1 MTNLS
6 LVRVDPV
13 WFGARVSRSK
23 EKIDEKKLSS
33 WKLLDD
39 FRRRLAKVLGTMP
52 PTPDKRPGGPERL
65 LLGED
70 YFGLMLFGLFNPV
83 VDSMRGLCAASH
95 LNRVRK
101 DVCSRPV
108 SLGSFS
114 EAQGVFDPELLKQ
127 VFLELAGEIP
137 TSWGDARLAH
147 LADKLKLVDGT
158 LLPAL
163 PRMHW
168 ALWLNDENRAA
179 KLHLKF
185 TVLRQAPGDAL
196 ITHGN
201 SCERK
206 ALRQLMRK
214 GETIV
219 GDRYYGLEYGFLG
232 ELRQIGVSFVFR
244 IRNKPRM
251 ETVGELPLAEA
262 DRAAGVSWQGMVK
275 LGDKWQGEPI
285 RVVKVEVDGKELL
298 LATDLEIEAELVS
311 LIYRYRWQ
319 IELFFKWMKSILG
332 TRHLMAE
339 SPEGVAIQT
348 YSALIAAL
356 MLQLLTGKRPAKR
369 AMELIR
375 FYLMGYAELEEVV
388 KLLGLEKTPK

>member
-1 MTNLS
+1 
-6 LVRVDPV
+6 
-13 WFGARVSRSK
+13 VSRAG

-39 FRRRLAKVLGTMP
+39 FRCRLAKAQAAASP
-52 PTPDKRPGGPERL
+52 CDKRPGGPKRL
-65 LLGED
+65 LLEKD
-70 YFGLMLFGLFNPV
+70 YFSLMLFGLFNPV

-95 LNRVRK
+95 LKRVQE
-101 DVCSRPV
+101 DICTRPV

-168 ALWLNDENRAA
+168 ALWQNDQNRAA

-185 TVLRQAPGDAL
+185 TVLRQAPSDAL

-206 ALRQLMRK
+206 ALREFMKK

-219 GDRYYGLEYGFLG
+219 GDRYYGLEYGFLE
-232 ELRQIGVSFVFR
+232 ELRKLGISFVFR

-251 ETVGELPLAEA
+251 EIVEELSLTEA
-262 DRAAGVSWQGMVK
+262 DRAAGVTWQGMIR
-275 LGDKWQGEPI
+275 LGEKWQGEPI
-285 RVVKVEVDGKELL
+285 RVVKVEVDSKELL
-298 LATDLEIEAELVS
+298 LATDLAIEAELIA

-332 TRHLMAE
+332 NRHLMAE

-356 MLQLLTGKRPAKR
+356 MLQLLTGKRPTKR

-375 FYLMGYAELEEVV
+375 FYLMGHAELEEVTT
-388 KLLGLEKTPK
+388 LLGLEKSAK

>member
-1 MTNLS
+1 
-6 LVRVDPV
+6 VGR
-13 WFGARVSRSK
+13 AK

-39 FRRRLAKVLGTMP
+39 FRQRLARAQAAA
-52 PTPDKRPGGPERL
+52 PTREKRPGGPDRL
-65 LLGED
+65 LLEED
-70 YFGLMLFGLFNPV
+70 YFSLFLFGLLNPV
-83 VDSMRGLCAASH
+83 VDSMRGLCGASH
-95 LNRVRK
+95 LKRVQK
-101 DVCSRPV
+101 EVCTRPV

-168 ALWLNDENRAA
+168 ALWLNDQNRAA

-185 TVLRQAPGDAL
+185 TVLRQAPSDAL

-206 ALRQLMRK
+206 ALREFMKK

-219 GDRYYGLEYGFLG
+219 GDRYYGLEYGFLE
-232 ELRQIGVSFVFR
+232 ELRQLGISFVFR

-251 ETVGELPLAEA
+251 EIVEELPLTEA
-262 DRAAGVSWQGMVK
+262 DRAAGVTWQGLVN

-298 LATDLEIEAELVS
+298 LATDLEIEAELIA

-332 TRHLMAE
+332 NRHLMAE

-356 MLQLLTGKRPAKR
+356 MLQLLTGKRPTKR

-375 FYLMGYAELEEVV
+375 FYLMGHAELEEVMA
-388 KLLGLEKTPK
+388 LLGLEKSAK

>member
-1 MTNLS
+1 M
-6 LVRVDPV
+6 
-13 WFGARVSRSK
+13 ARTK
-23 EKIDEKKLSS
+23 DKIDEKKLSC

-39 FRRRLAKVLGTMP
+39 FRVRLAKAQAAAP
-52 PTPDKRPGGPERL
+52 EIQKRPGGPERKL
-65 LLGED
+65 LEAD
-70 YFGLMLFGLFNPV
+70 YFSLFLFGLLNPV
-83 VDSMRGLCAASH
+83 VDSMRGLCKASH
-95 LNRVRK
+95 LNRVQQ

-114 EAQGVFDPELLKQ
+114 EAQGVFDSELLKQ

-137 TSWGDARLAH
+137 TSWGDTRLTH

-168 ALWLNDENRAA
+168 ALWLNDKNRAA

-185 TVLRQAPGDAL
+185 SVLRQSPSDAL
-196 ITHGN
+196 ITAGN

-206 ALRQLMRK
+206 ALRQFMKK

-219 GDRYYGLEYGFLG
+219 GDRYYGLEYGFFE
-232 ELRQIGVSFVFR
+232 ELRQLGVSFVIR
-244 IRNKPRM
+244 IRNKPCM
-251 ETVGELPLAEA
+251 EIIEELPLTDE
-262 DRAAGVSWQGMVK
+262 DRTAGVTWQGMVK
-275 LGDKWQGEPI
+275 LGDKWQGDPV
-285 RVVKVEVDGKELL
+285 RVVKVAVDGKELL
-298 LATDLEIEAELVS
+298 LATDLEIEAELIA

-332 TRHLMAE
+332 NRHLMAE
-339 SPEGVAIQT
+339 SPAGVAIQT

-356 MLQLLTGKRPAKR
+356 MLQLFTGKRPTKR
-369 AMELIR
+369 AMEMIR
-375 FYLMGYAELEEVV
+375 FYMMGQAELEEIVT
-388 KLLGLEKTPK
+388 LLGLEKPAR

>member
-1 MTNLS
+1 M
-6 LVRVDPV
+6 
-13 WFGARVSRSK
+13 ARTK
-23 EKIDEKKLSS
+23 DKIDEKQLSH

-39 FRRRLAKVLGTMP
+39 FRERLAKAQTAAP
-52 PTPDKRPGGPERL
+52 KAAKRPGGPERKL
-65 LLGED
+65 LESD
-70 YFGLMLFGLFNPV
+70 YFSLFLFGLLNPV

-95 LNRVRK
+95 LKRVQE
-101 DVCSRPV
+101 DVCTRPV

-127 VFLELAGEIP
+127 VFLELAGQIP
-137 TSWGDARLAH
+137 TSWGDSRLAH
-147 LADKLKLVDGT
+147 LADSLKLVDGT

-185 TVLRQAPGDAL
+185 TVLRQAPSDAL
-196 ITHGN
+196 VTHGN

-206 ALRQLMRK
+206 ELRKFMKK

-219 GDRYYGLEYGFLG
+219 GDRYYGLEYGFLE
-232 ELRQIGVSFVFR
+232 ELRKLGISFVFR

-251 ETVGELPLAEA
+251 EIVEELPLTES
-262 DRAAGVSWQGMVK
+262 DRAAGVTWQGMVR

-298 LATDLEIEAELVS
+298 LATDLEIEAELIA

-319 IELFFKWMKSILG
+319 IELFFKWIKSILG
-332 TRHLMAE
+332 YRHLMAE
-339 SPEGVAIQT
+339 SPEGLAIQT

-356 MLQLLTGKRPAKR
+356 MLQLLTGKRPTKR

-375 FYLMGYAELEEVV
+375 FYLMGHAELEEVMS
-388 KLLGLEKTPK
+388 LLGLEKTGK

>member
-1 MTNLS
+1 
-6 LVRVDPV
+6 V
-13 WFGARVSRSK
+13 ARTK
-23 EKIDEKKLSS
+23 DKIDEKQLSH

-39 FRRRLAKVLGTMP
+39 FRERLAKAQAAAPKAT
-52 PTPDKRPGGPERL
+52 KRPGGPERKL
-65 LLGED
+65 LESD
-70 YFGLMLFGLFNPV
+70 YFSLFLFGLLNPV

-95 LNRVRK
+95 LKRVQE
-101 DVCSRPV
+101 DVCTRPV

-137 TSWGDARLAH
+137 TSWGDSRLAH
-147 LADKLKLVDGT
+147 LADSLKLVDGT

-168 ALWLNDENRAA
+168 ALWLNGENRAA

-185 TVLRQAPGDAL
+185 TVLRQAPSDAL
-196 ITHGN
+196 VTHGN

-206 ALRQLMRK
+206 ELRKFMKK

-219 GDRYYGLEYGFLG
+219 GDRYYGLEYGFLE
-232 ELRQIGVSFVFR
+232 ELRKLGISFVFR

-251 ETVGELPLAEA
+251 EIVEELPLTEA
-262 DRAAGVSWQGMVK
+262 DRAAGVTWQGMVR

-298 LATDLEIEAELVS
+298 LATDLKIEAELIA

-332 TRHLMAE
+332 YRHLMAE

-356 MLQLLTGKRPAKR
+356 MLQLLTGKRPTKR

-375 FYLMGYAELEEVV
+375 FYLMGHAELEEVMS
-388 KLLGLEKTPK
+388 LLGLEKTGK

>member
-1 MTNLS
+1 M
-6 LVRVDPV
+6 RR
-13 WFGARVSRSK
+13 AK

-39 FRRRLAKVLGTMP
+39 FRQRLAKVRESAP
-52 PTPDKRPGGPERL
+52 IYEKRSGGPERL
-65 LLGED
+65 LLEED
-70 YFGLMLFGLFNPV
+70 YFSLMLFGLFNPIL
-83 VDSMRGLCAASH
+83 DSMRGLCAASH
-95 LNRVRK
+95 LNRVQK
-101 DVCSRPV
+101 DVCSRTV

-127 VFLELAGEIP
+127 VFFDLAGEIP

-168 ALWLNDENRAA
+168 ALWLNDKNRAA

-185 TVLRQAPGDAL
+185 SVLRQAATDAL
-196 ITHGN
+196 ITPGN

-206 ALRQLMRK
+206 ALRQFVKK
-214 GETIV
+214 GEIIV
-219 GDRYYGLEYGFLG
+219 GDRYYGLEYGFLD
-232 ELRQIGVSFVFR
+232 ELRKLGVSLVFR
-244 IRNKPRM
+244 IRNNPRM
-251 ETVGELPLAEA
+251 EIVEELALTEK
-262 DRAAGVSWQGMVK
+262 DRMAGVTWQGLVR

-298 LATDLEIEAELVS
+298 LATDLEIEAELIA

-319 IELFFKWMKSILG
+319 IELFFKWLKSILG
-332 TRHLMAE
+332 CRHLMAE
-339 SPEGVAIQT
+339 SPEGVAIQI
-348 YSALIAAL
+348 YCALIAAL
-356 MLQLLTGKRPAKR
+356 MLQLLTGKRPGKR

-375 FYLMGYAELEEVV
+375 FYLMGYAELEEIVT
-388 KLLGLEKTPK
+388 LMSLEKSAK

>member
-1 MTNLS
+1 M
-6 LVRVDPV
+6 
-13 WFGARVSRSK
+13 ARRK
-23 EKIDEKKLSS
+23 DKIDEKKLSS

-39 FRRRLAKVLGTMP
+39 FRARLAKAQAAAP
-52 PTPDKRPGGPERL
+52 AIEKRPGGPERKL
-65 LLGED
+65 LEAD
-70 YFGLMLFGLFNPV
+70 YFSLFLFGLLNPV
-83 VDSMRGLCAASH
+83 VDSMRGLCKASH
-95 LNRVRK
+95 LNRVRQ
-101 DVCSRPV
+101 DICSRPV

-127 VFLELAGEIP
+127 VLLQLVGEIP
-137 TSWGDARLAH
+137 TSWGDTRLAH

-168 ALWLNDENRAA
+168 ALWLNDKNRAA

-185 TVLRQAPGDAL
+185 SVLRQAPSDAL
-196 ITHGN
+196 ITAAN

-206 ALRQLMRK
+206 ALRQFMKK

-219 GDRYYGLEYGFLG
+219 GDRYYGLEYGFFE
-232 ELRQIGVSFVFR
+232 ELRQLGVSFVMR
-244 IRNKPRM
+244 IRNKPCM
-251 ETVGELPLAEA
+251 EIIEELPLTDE
-262 DRAAGVSWQGMVK
+262 DRAAGVTWQGMVK
-275 LGDKWQGEPI
+275 LGDKWQGEPV
-285 RVVKVEVDGKELL
+285 RVVKVAVDDKELL
-298 LATDLEIEAELVS
+298 LATDLEIEAELIA

-332 TRHLMAE
+332 NRHLMAE

-356 MLQLLTGKRPAKR
+356 MLQLFTGKRPTKR

-375 FYLMGYAELEEVV
+375 FYMMGYADLEEVMA
-388 KLLGLEKTPK
+388 LLGLEKPTR

>member
-1 MTNLS
+1 MTKPALVLLDPFWFSS
-6 LVRVDPV
+6 LVG
-13 WFGARVSRSK
+13 GAK
-23 EKIDEKKLSS
+23 DKIDEKKLSS

-39 FRRRLAKVLGTMP
+39 FRQRLAKAQEAA
-52 PTPDKRPGGPERL
+52 PTRVKRPGGPERL
-65 LLGED
+65 LLEED
-70 YFGLMLFGLFNPV
+70 YFSLMLFGLFNPV
-83 VDSMRGLCAASH
+83 LDSMRGLCAASH
-95 LNRVRK
+95 LKRMQE

-127 VFLELAGEIP
+127 VFLGLAAEIP

-168 ALWLNDENRAA
+168 ALWLNDQNRAA

-185 TVLRQAPGDAL
+185 TVLRQAPSDAL

-206 ALRQLMRK
+206 ALRELMKK

-219 GDRYYGLEYGFLG
+219 GDRYYGLEYGFLE
-232 ELRQIGVSFVFR
+232 ELRQHGTSFVFR
-244 IRNKPRM
+244 IRNHPRM
-251 ETVGELPLAEA
+251 EIVEELPLTEA
-262 DRAAGVSWQGMVK
+262 DRAVGVTWQGKVR

-285 RVVKVEVDGKELL
+285 RVVKVEVEGKELL
-298 LATDLEIEAELVS
+298 LATDLEIEAELIA

-332 TRHLMAE
+332 NRHLMAE

-356 MLQLLTGKRPAKR
+356 MLQLLTGKRPGKR

-375 FYLMGYAELEEVV
+375 FYLMGHAELEEVV
-388 KLLGLEKTPK
+388 ALLGLEKSAR

>member
-1 MTNLS
+1 
-6 LVRVDPV
+6 VGR
-13 WFGARVSRSK
+13 AK
-23 EKIDEKKLSS
+23 EKIDEMKLSS

-39 FRRRLAKVLGTMP
+39 FRRRLAKVRESQPGRERET
-52 PTPDKRPGGPERL
+52 RPGGPERL
-65 LLGED
+65 LLEED
-70 YFGLMLFGLFNPV
+70 YFSLMLFGLLNPV
-83 VDSMRGLCAASH
+83 IDSMRGLCAASH
-95 LNRVRK
+95 LKRVQN
-101 DVCSRPV
+101 DVCGRKV

-114 EAQGVFDPELLKQ
+114 EAQGVFDPELLRQ
-127 VFLELAGEIP
+127 VFLDLSGEVP
-137 TSWGDARLAH
+137 VSWGDARLAH
-147 LADKLKLVDGT
+147 LADRLKLVDGT

-168 ALWLNDENRAA
+168 ALWLNDQNRAA

-185 TVLRQAPGDAL
+185 SVLRQAASDAL
-196 ITHGN
+196 VTTGN

-206 ALRQLMRK
+206 ALRQFVNK

-219 GDRYYGLEYGFLG
+219 GDRYYGLEYGFFE
-232 ELRQIGVSFVFR
+232 ELRRLGVSFVFR

-251 ETVGELPLAEA
+251 EIVEELPLAEA
-262 DRAAGVSWQGMVK
+262 DRSAGVTWQGMVR

-298 LATDLEIEAELVS
+298 LATDLEIEAELIA

-319 IELFFKWMKSILG
+319 IELFFKWLKSILG
-332 TRHLMAE
+332 CRHLMAE
-339 SPEGVAIQT
+339 SPEGVAIQI

-356 MLQLLTGKRPAKR
+356 MLQLLTGKRPGKR

-375 FYLMGYAELEEVV
+375 FYLMGHAELEEILA
-388 KLLGLEKTPK
+388 LLGLEKSVK